1 MIAVSFASPER
12 LWILVV
18 VAALAG
24 AYVVAARRR
33 PRYVVRFT
41 NLALL
46 DLVAPRPPRWRRH
59 LPAALLLLALAGMAV
74 SLARPRHQVR
84 VARREAVVV
93 VAVDV
98 SPSMMA
104 TDVAPSR
111 FEALQ
116 RAVAR
121 FASDLP
127 DGVSLGLVS
136 FAGTAHVVVPP
147 TREHDLVQGAVE
159 RLRFRSQTALA
170 EAIFASLEAL
180 ASTLEGRTEPPPAG
194 IVLMSDGASTAGRPE
209 SEAIRQAVAARVPV
223 STIAFGTKAGTITL
237 EGGAQPVP
245 VDGTALRSI
254 ATETGG
260 VYFEA
265 ATGDQLTEIYR
276 HIGRSVATTTE
287 PRELTGWFVAGAFL
301 LTLAAACASLAWFAR
316 LP

>member
-1 MIAVSFASPER
+1 MSFADASR
-12 LWILVV
+12 LWLLAV

-24 AYVVAARRR
+24 AYLVAARRR

-46 DLVAPRPPRWRRH
+46 DLVAPRRPKWRRH
-59 LPAALLLLALAGMAV
+59 VPAALVLLALAGMVVA
-74 SLARPRHQVR
+74 LARPVHDVR

-93 VAVDV
+93 LAVDV

-111 FEALQ
+111 FEALKS
-116 RAVAR
+116 AVGR
-121 FASDLP
+121 FTERVP
-127 DGVSLGLVS
+127 DEVSLGLVS

-147 TREHDLVQGAVE
+147 TTAHAMVRRAVE
-159 RLRFRSQTALA
+159 RLRFRSQTALG
-170 EAIFASLEAL
+170 EAVFASLEAL
-180 ASTLEGRTEPPPAG
+180 AVAAEGRAEPPPAG
-194 IVLMSDGASTAGRPE
+194 VVLMSDGASTAGRPE

-237 EGGAQPVP
+237 EGGEQPVP
-245 VDGTALRSI
+245 VDGTSLRRI

-265 ATGDQLTEIYR
+265 ATGERLAEIYR

-287 PRELTGWFVAGAFL
+287 PRELTGWFVAAAFL

>member
-1 MIAVSFASPER
+1 MRFADASR
-12 LWILVV
+12 LWLLGV

-24 AYVVAARRR
+24 AYLVAARRR

-46 DLVAPRPPRWRRH
+46 DLVAPQRPKWRRH
-59 LPAALLLLALAGMAV
+59 VPAALVLLALAGMVLA
-74 SLARPRHQVR
+74 LARPVHDVR

-93 VAVDV
+93 LAVDV

-111 FEALQ
+111 FEALKS
-116 RAVAR
+116 AVGR
-121 FASDLP
+121 FTERVP
-127 DGVSLGLVS
+127 DEVSLGLVS

-147 TREHDLVQGAVE
+147 TTDHAMVRHAVQ
-159 RLRFRSQTALA
+159 RLWFRSQTALG
-170 EAIFASLEAL
+170 EAVFASLEAL
-180 ASTLEGRTEPPPAG
+180 AVAADGRAEPPPAG
-194 IVLMSDGASTAGRPE
+194 VVLMSDGASTAGRPE

-237 EGGAQPVP
+237 EGGEQPVP
-245 VDGTALRSI
+245 VDGTSLRRI
-254 ATETGG
+254 AAETGG

-265 ATGDQLTEIYR
+265 ATGERLAEIYR

-287 PRELTGWFVAGAFL
+287 PRDLAGWFVAVAFL